1 MKTLKGVSV
10 FSGVAIGPLHYYK
23 RETQAVERREIQ
35 DPQAEIAR
43 FEAARQEAIQKL
55 GELHDK
61 TLADV
66 GEANAAIFEIHQ
78 MMLDDQDYIDSVH
91 GIITA
96 QNVAAEYAV
105 SATAENFEKM
115 FSSMDD
121 AYMRGRAADVKDVS
135 DRVLSILSPVRRSC
149 LNAEVPSI
157 IASDDLAPS
166 ETVQLDKS
174 KVLAFVT
181 AEGSTTS
188 HTSILARTIGIPA
201 VIDTGDGLTP
211 DIDGKPGILDGF
223 TGTLYVEPDDETV
236 AAMKK
241 KQDEYLHERAL
252 LEELKGKP
260 NVTIDGRRVQVFAN
274 VTSIDDLGSVIKN
287 DAEGIGLF
295 RSEFIYMGSSNYPTV
310 DEQFAIYKRALES
323 MGAKKVVIR
332 TLDIGAD
339 KQAAYF
345 DLPHEQNPAMG
356 MRAIRICLTRPELFK
371 TQLKALYMASV
382 FGNLSIMF
390 PMITSTWE
398 VEEAFRIAAQARDE
412 LTRAN
417 VPFRSDVET
426 GIMVET
432 PAAVMMSRELADLVD
447 FFSVGSNDLTQYT
460 LAVDRQNQKISRFFD
475 PRHPAVLRMIKM
487 AADNAHAAGKWIGIC
502 GELGADTALTEEFLR
517 YGIDEISVSASSVLR
532 VRKKVRSLDLSK

>member
-412 LTRAN
+412 LARAN

-460 LAVDRQNQKISRFFD
+460 LAVDRQNQHLSRFFD

-502 GELGADTALTEEFLR
+502 GELGADTTLT
-517 YGIDEISVSASSVLR
+517 
-532 VRKKVRSLDLSK
+532 

>member
-1 MKTLKGVSV
+1 MKTFKGVSV
-10 FSGVAIGPLHYYK
+10 FSGVAIGPLHFYR
-23 RETQAVERREIQ
+23 RETQNIERREIQ

-43 FEAARQEAIQKL
+43 FEAARQEAIKKL

-78 MMLDDQDYIDSVH
+78 MMLDDLDYIESVR

-135 DRVLSILSPVRRSC
+135 ERVLSILSPVKRCS
-149 LNAEVPSI
+149 LNADVPSI

-174 KVLAFVT
+174 KVLGFVT

-188 HTSILARTIGIPA
+188 HTAILARTIGIPA
-201 VIDTGDGLTP
+201 VIGAGGGLTA
-211 DIDGKPGILDGF
+211 DIDGKQGILDGF
-223 TGTLYVEPDDETV
+223 TGTLYVEPDEET
-236 AAMKK
+236 ASAMKK

-323 MGAKKVVIR
+323 MGARKVVIR

-412 LTRAN
+412 LARAN

-460 LAVDRQNQKISRFFD
+460 LAVDRQNQHLSRFFD

-502 GELGADTALTEEFLR
+502 GELGADTTLTEEFLR

>member
-356 MRAIRICLTRPELFK
+356 MRAIRICLERPELFK

-412 LTRAN
+412 LARAN

-487 AADNAHAAGKWIGIC
+487 AADNARAAGKWIGIC

>member
-1 MKTLKGVSV
+1 MKTFKGISV
-10 FSGVAIGPLHYYK
+10 FSGVAIGPLHFYR
-23 RETQAVERREIQ
+23 RETQSIERREIQ

-43 FEAARQEAIQKL
+43 FEAARQEAIKKL

-78 MMLDDQDYIDSVH
+78 MMLDDLDYIESVR

-135 DRVLSILSPVRRSC
+135 ERVLSILSPVKRCS
-149 LNAEVPSI
+149 LNADVPSI

-174 KVLAFVT
+174 KVLGFVT

-201 VIDTGDGLTP
+201 VIGAGDGLTA
-211 DIDGKPGILDGF
+211 DIDGKQGILDGF
-223 TGTLYVEPDDETV
+223 TGTLYVEPDEETA

-260 NVTIDGRRVQVFAN
+260 NITIDGRRVQVFAN

-295 RSEFIYMGSSNYPTV
+295 RSEFIYMGSSSYPTV

-356 MRAIRICLTRPELFK
+356 MRAIRICLERPELFK

-412 LTRAN
+412 LARAN

>member
-345 DLPHEQNPAMG
+345 DLPHELNPAMG

-412 LTRAN
+412 LARAN

-460 LAVDRQNQKISRFFD
+460 LAVDRQNQHLSRFFD

-502 GELGADTALTEEFLR
+502 GELGADTTLTEEFLR
-517 YGIDEISVSASSVLR
+517 LGIDEISVSASSVLR

>member
-412 LTRAN
+412 LARAN

-460 LAVDRQNQKISRFFD
+460 LAVDRQNQHLSRFFD

-502 GELGADTALTEEFLR
+502 GELGADTTLTEEFLR
-517 YGIDEISVSASSVLR
+517 LGIDEISVSASSVLR

>member
-356 MRAIRICLTRPELFK
+356 MRAIRICLERPELFK

-412 LTRAN
+412 LARAN

-460 LAVDRQNQKISRFFD
+460 LAVDRQNQHLSRFFD

-502 GELGADTALTEEFLR
+502 GELGADTTLTEEFLR
-517 YGIDEISVSASSVLR
+517 LGIDEISVSASSVLR
-532 VRKKVRSLDLSK
+532 VRKKVRSLDLSI

>member
-1 MKTLKGVSV
+1 MKTFKGISV
-10 FSGVAIGPLHYYK
+10 FSGVAIGPLHFYR
-23 RETQAVERREIQ
+23 RETQSIERREIQ

-43 FEAARQEAIQKL
+43 FEAARQEAIKKL

-78 MMLDDQDYIDSVH
+78 MMLDDLDYIESVR

-135 DRVLSILSPVRRSC
+135 ERVLSILSPVKRCS
-149 LNAEVPSI
+149 LNADVPSI

-174 KVLAFVT
+174 KVLGFVT

-201 VIDTGDGLTP
+201 VIGAGDGLTA
-211 DIDGKPGILDGF
+211 DIDGKQGILDGF
-223 TGTLYVEPDDETV
+223 TGTLYVEPDEGTA

-295 RSEFIYMGSSNYPTV
+295 RSEFIYMGSSSYPTV

-323 MGAKKVVIR
+323 MGARKVVIR

-356 MRAIRICLTRPELFK
+356 MRAIRICLERPELFK

-412 LTRAN
+412 LARAN

>member
-35 DPQAEIAR
+35 DPQAEIGR

-135 DRVLSILSPVRRSC
+135 DRVLSILSPVKRSC

-412 LTRAN
+412 LARAN

-460 LAVDRQNQKISRFFD
+460 LAVDRQNQHLSRFFD

-502 GELGADTALTEEFLR
+502 GELGADTTLTEEFLR
-517 YGIDEISVSASSVLR
+517 LGIDEISVSASSVLR